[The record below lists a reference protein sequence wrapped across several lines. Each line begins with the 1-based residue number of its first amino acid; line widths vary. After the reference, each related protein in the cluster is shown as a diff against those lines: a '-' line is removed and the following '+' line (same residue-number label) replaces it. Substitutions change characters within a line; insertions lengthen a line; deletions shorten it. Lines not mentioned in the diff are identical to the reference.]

1 MPESGLRL
9 ARGNNASIL
18 TVFDYTY
25 NCSIIH
31 SPTQGLIFAHD
42 LTVVGIFFIGTVR
55 MARAKTKVSC

>member
-1 MPESGLRL
+1 MYVYNLELLKERRVL
-9 ARGNNASIL
+9 GN
-18 TVFDYTY
+18 YTY

-42 LTVVGIFFIGTVR
+42 LTVVGIFFIGTIR

>member
-9 ARGNNASIL
+9 VSGNNASISI
-18 TVFDYTY
+18 VFNYTY

-42 LTVVGIFFIGTVR
+42 LTVVGFSFIGTVKE
-55 MARAKTKVSC
+55 ARA

>member
-1 MPESGLRL
+1 MPASGRRL
-9 ARGNNASIL
+9 ASGNNASIL